1 MLEFLKLV
9 TIVTCS
15 FIILSTLYSIY
26 YVNKQK
32 KENALNA
39 KRQWIEQ
46 NPSII
51 STMGVLGTFL
61 GITIGLMG
69 FNPNDLNNSIPLLL
83 SGLKTAFFT
92 SLAGMIGSLILTR
105 IVNHSFDEINKE
117 ENNTGSSTDRIVRA
131 INELK
136 VEISNNYSTNLT
148 QITEMIEQI
157 KDDIEEL
164 NGYGTT
170 INESANHISQK
181 VSQMSDLVSNISSSS
196 LTTAESAATIDNN
209 TTELIDK
216 IDELKSTISESN

>member
-46 NPSII
+46 IPSII

-164 NGYGTT
+164 NG
-170 INESANHISQK
+170 
-181 VSQMSDLVSNISSSS
+181 
-196 LTTAESAATIDNN
+196 
-209 TTELIDK
+209 
-216 IDELKSTISESN
+216 